1 MEDFSN
7 IVEFLLTKAWFMYNE
22 KFYKQT
28 DGVAMGGP
36 ASSVVAE
43 IFMQSHDKRALST
56 FLSPPKVYERFVD
69 DTFCIIKR
77 DDIQKFHEHINSL
90 EIKIK
95 FTIEEELNGQLPF
108 LDTLLKRNEDGSIS
122 VRVYRKPTHT
132 DQYLNYNSNHT
143 SQTKDAVISSLFRRA
158 RDIISDKKDLIEE
171 NERIVNVLIE
181 NDYDKRTILRVK
193 KKVERGKQNRQNDAE
208 QNEPTRFTL
217 PYIPGTSEMIK
228 RSLAPHNI

>member
-1 MEDFSN
+1 MVHWCIKKRLTKALEIIKDLLSKDRNVKDKTEIPVDDFSD
-7 IVEFLLTKAWFMYNE
+7 IVNFLLTKTWFMYNG

-56 FLSPPKVYERFVD
+56 FISPPKVYERYVD

-77 DDIQKFHEHINSL
+77 EDIKKFHDHINSL
-90 EIKIK
+90 ETKIK
-95 FTIEEELNGQLPF
+95 FTIEEEENRQLPF

-122 VRVYRKPTHT
+122 VKVYRKPTHT
-132 DQYLNYNSNHT
+132 DQYLNHNSNHP

-158 RDIISDKKDLIEE
+158 KDIVSDKKDLIEE
-171 NERIVNVLIE
+171 NERIINVLME
-181 NDYDKRTILRVK
+181 NEYDKRTI
-193 KKVERGKQNRQNDAE
+193 
-208 QNEPTRFTL
+208 
-217 PYIPGTSEMIK
+217 
-228 RSLAPHNI
+228 